1 MDLWVYEEFYYGS
14 GMYPTGMTYRHRGLL
29 YQYRASTPCST
40 VEEARALAEKYKLK
54 EPYLLR
60 WTDYVAGG
68 DDVICL
74 VVGWIECDKESY
86 VDEVRNRN
94 SYRWEL
100 ESLEK
105 RNTYYRREPLV
116 LSEK

>member
-1 MDLWVYEEFYYGS
+1 M
-14 GMYPTGMTYRHRGLL
+14 
-29 YQYRASTPCST
+29 
-40 VEEARALAEKYKLK
+40 
-54 EPYLLR
+54 
-60 WTDYVAGG
+60 AGG

-105 RNTYYRREPLV
+105 RTPYYRREPRV